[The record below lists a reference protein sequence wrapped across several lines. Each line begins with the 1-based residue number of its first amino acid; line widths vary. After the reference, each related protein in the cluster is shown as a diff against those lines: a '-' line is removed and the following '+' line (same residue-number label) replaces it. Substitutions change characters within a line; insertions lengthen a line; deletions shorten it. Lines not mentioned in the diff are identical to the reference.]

1 MALIYKLY
9 KMQRTFKDGRTD
21 TATASGS
28 AGLSALAH
36 TTRLILFLLILTA
49 SPAMAGRDS
58 VYVSTSPNAYAYH
71 RTLKCEGLQHTTRK
85 IIKIPR
91 QQAER
96 SRRPCRYCYRREVIA
111 IGGEIKGDSI
121 VSGD

>member
-1 MALIYKLY
+1 MK
-9 KMQRTFKDGRTD
+9 Q
-21 TATASGS
+21 
-28 AGLSALAH
+28 
-36 TTRLILFLLILTA
+36 LILFLLILTA

-71 RTLKCEGLQHTTRK
+71 RTLKCEGLQRTTRK

-91 QQAER
+91 QQAEK

>member
-1 MALIYKLY
+1 MITGKRYNTQLHLTPINIHVCV
-9 KMQRTFKDGRTD
+9 
-21 TATASGS
+21 SGS
-28 AGLSALAH
+28 FFVPLQIMKQ
-36 TTRLILFLLILTA
+36 LILFLLILTA

-58 VYVSTSPNAYAYH
+58 VYVSTRPNAYAYH
-71 RTLKCEGLQHTTRK
+71 RTLKCEGLQRTTRK

-96 SRRPCRYCYRREVIA
+96 SRRPCRYCYRREVIT

>member
-1 MALIYKLY
+1 MYKLY

-71 RTLKCEGLQHTTRK
+71 RTLKCEGLQRTTRK

-96 SRRPCRYCYRREVIA
+96 SRRPCHYCYRREVIA